1 MSEQPVIAR
10 AISGAS
16 LPCTRQCGLS
26 HFPDASWE
34 PAQPKGQPCAGC
46 VPSVTQT
53 WPVTAH
59 SSRHWLFCA
68 GWPQWLLISWLLVRS
83 CFHLSTSGSGGKL
96 KEKIVILKSAFIFTS
111 CFSLAGV
118 IKPTQY
124 KPVPDEEPNSTDVE
138 ETLKRIQSNDPDL
151 EEVNLNNIMV
161 FAPFCPSLLVTRLSI
176 WHTESRH
183 WVFCCTEQYHNTECS

>member
-1 MSEQPVIAR
+1 MSEQPVIAG

-16 LPCTRQCGLS
+16 LPCASQWGLS
-26 HFPDASWE
+26 HLPGATRE
-34 PAQPKGQPCAGC
+34 PAQPEGQARAGS
-46 VPSVTQT
+46 VPSVTHIWT
-53 WPVTAH
+53 SAAH
-59 SSRHWLFCA
+59 SSRHWLSCA
-68 GWPQWLLISWLLVRS
+68 AGPQWSGFSSHGCLSGHASISLLQEEE
-83 CFHLSTSGSGGKL
+83 STQRKD
-96 KEKIVILKSAFIFTS
+96 SATQAASIFTS

-161 FAPFCPSLLVTRLSI
+161 FVPFYPPLLVTRL
-176 WHTESRH
+176 
-183 WVFCCTEQYHNTECS
+183 